1 MEASK
6 RNIIGGTRG
15 FACSGGN
22 YLCSSIFQL
31 LRGRKTMVY
40 RYNDKMKEMI
50 QWGKIF
56 LPLTSIRFFP
66 PQFRLRNP
74 IVEGVKL
81 AFHQGNEVAVIV
93 FNIKNFKGLFEQLG
107 EFHYRQYNKSLKQYF
122 QMAIKKE
129 LQKSEI
135 ITLDDYYSDG
145 LTLTIKVDHD
155 RNAISEIDVLMK
167 KISQDVERNLLIGYP
182 AIQIT
187 FDTGYMFVEKK
198 YYSIQDAILRAHQ
211 QATAMAEKRIR
222 SEFNEMQYSLS
233 KIVSKKDITL
243 LAQPI
248 IDLATNEI
256 RAWEMLTRGPKGTI
270 MESPLHL
277 FSVARQTSMLYELE
291 MIVLEKTLEQIKA
304 TECRQDIFINF
315 TPLTLGNNRFVRDV
329 KKMISSYKNISP
341 RQITIEVTERD
352 SIEEMKDFVYN
363 IKVLRTMG
371 FRIAV
376 DDTGAG
382 YASLNTI
389 SEIMPDIIKI
399 DRSVIQNIDKNS
411 VKESMLKGLLL
422 VAREAGSLVVAEG
435 IESQEEAS
443 VLTRNKVDLAQGFFY
458 ARPEVLKKS
467 IAT

>member
-1 MEASK
+1 
-6 RNIIGGTRG
+6 
-15 FACSGGN
+15 
-22 YLCSSIFQL
+22 
-31 LRGRKTMVY
+31 MVC
-40 RYNDKMKEMI
+40 RYGKMKELI
-50 QWGKIF
+50 QWGKLF
-56 LPLTSIRFFP
+56 LPLSSIRFFP
-66 PQFRLRNP
+66 PPFKLRNP
-74 IVEGVKL
+74 VVKGVKV
-81 AFHQGNEVAVIV
+81 AFHQGYEVAVIV
-93 FNIKNFKGLFEQLG
+93 FNIKNFKELFEQLG
-107 EFHYRQYNKSLKQYF
+107 EFHYRQYKKSLKQYF
-122 QMAIKKE
+122 QMAIEME

-135 ITLDDYYSDG
+135 ITLDDFYSDG

-155 RNAISEIDVLMK
+155 RNAISEIDVVMK
-167 KISQDVERNLLIGYP
+167 KISQDVEHNLLIEYP
-182 AIQIT
+182 TIQII

-211 QATAMAEKRIR
+211 QATAMAEKRVR

-233 KIVSKKDITL
+233 KIVSEKDITL

-248 IDLATNEI
+248 IDVATNEI

-270 MESPLHL
+270 LESPLHL

-291 MIVLEKTLEQIKA
+291 LIVLEKTLEQIKA

-329 KKMISSYKNISP
+329 KTMISSYINISP

-458 ARPEVLKKS
+458 ARPDVLKKS